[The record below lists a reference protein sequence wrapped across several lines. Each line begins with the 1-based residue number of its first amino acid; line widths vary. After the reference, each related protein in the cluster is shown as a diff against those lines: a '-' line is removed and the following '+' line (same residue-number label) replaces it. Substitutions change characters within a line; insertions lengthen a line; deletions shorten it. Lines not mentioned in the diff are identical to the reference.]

1 MPRIDSRLAEE
12 GEVGYSEDT
21 GLRPRGAGDS
31 MEAKARL
38 QRKPRA
44 PKRKVAAPKPA
55 DGELKTGSLAPQPA
69 ASRSIAESI
78 GAQVRGLRRK
88 LDLTGAEL
96 AEQAGLSTGMLS
108 KIENGAVSAS
118 IDSLEAL
125 SRALNVPLTTFFS
138 SYEEQRDCSH
148 VLAGQGVTIERR
160 GTKAGHQYQLLGH
173 SISGEIV
180 VEPYLI
186 TLTEE
191 AKPYTLFHH
200 AGVEFLYMLTGRVLY
215 RHADKAYPLAPGDA
229 LFFDAAALHGPEE
242 LTKLPMTYLSI
253 IIYPRT

>member
-1 MPRIDSRLAEE
+1 MTAKMDVRR
-12 GEVGYSEDT
+12 
-21 GLRPRGAGDS
+21 
-31 MEAKARL
+31 KARAPR
-38 QRKPRA
+38 RKIAPPA
-44 PKRKVAAPKPA
+44 PK
-55 DGELKTGSLAPQPA
+55 DGELKTGSLAPQSA

-78 GAQVRGLRRK
+78 GAQVRSIRRK

-96 AEQAGLSTGMLS
+96 AVQAGLSAGMLS
-108 KIENGAVSAS
+108 KIENGVVSAS
-118 IDSLEAL
+118 IESLEAL
-125 SRALNVPLTTFFS
+125 SRALNVPLTTFFA
-138 SYEEQRDCSH
+138 SYEEQRDCSY
-148 VLAGQGVTIERR
+148 VLGGKGVTIERR

-229 LFFDAAALHGPEE
+229 LFFDAAALHGPEG